1 MAQKN
6 NNQLKII
13 IYGYDVR
20 ATEEAT
26 KLVAGQVSQLKMK
39 FSGPIPLPTKKLVV
53 TVPISPHKHKDAQ
66 EQFVR
71 ETHRRVINIFN
82 ISPHDLESLKSLR
95 IPNTAGLKLKTSF

>member
-39 FSGPIPLPTKKLVV
+39 FSGPIPFPTKRMVV
-53 TVPISPHKHKDAQ
+53 TVPISPHKHKTSQ

-71 ETHRRVINIFN
+71 ETHRRVINILD
-82 ISPHDLESLKSLR
+82 ISPKDLESLKNLR
-95 IPNTAGLKLKTSF
+95 IPNTAGIKLKTSF

>member
-1 MAQKN
+1 MPQKK

-13 IYGYDVR
+13 IYSYDVN
-20 ATEEAT
+20 TIEEAT

-53 TVPISPHKHKDAQ
+53 TVPISPHKHKTSQ

-71 ETHRRVINIFN
+71 ETHRRVINILD
-82 ISPHDLESLKSLR
+82 ISPRDLESLKNLK
-95 IPNTAGLKLKTSF
+95 IPNTAGIKLKTSF